1 MGSVALI
8 LFRLFFIKFLELI
21 KVENQFTLDAMQ
33 IEAAKEI
40 GVAYGKNQPEQIVY
54 VCRQM
59 KLNFSA

>member
-40 GVAYGKNQPEQIVY
+40 GVAYGKNQPEHIVY
-54 VCRQM
+54 Y
-59 KLNFSA
+59 NINGWW

>member
-54 VCRQM
+54 Y
-59 KLNFSA
+59 NINGWW

>member
-8 LFRLFFIKFLELI
+8 IFRLFFIKFLELI

-54 VCRQM
+54 Y
-59 KLNFSA
+59 NINGWW

>member
-33 IEAAKEI
+33 IESAKEI

-54 VCRQM
+54 Y
-59 KLNFSA
+59 NINGWW

>member
-8 LFRLFFIKFLELI
+8 IFRLFFIKFLELI

-40 GVAYGKNQPEQIVY
+40 GVAYGKNQPEQIIY
-54 VCRQM
+54 Y
-59 KLNFSA
+59 NINGWW